1 MNFTHNFKTTLPNV
15 AMTTAYGID
24 SDRATNVEME
34 TTIGLDS
41 DGGWYETYDIDT
53 GGERFYAE
61 GALETETDENGSVRL
76 TGYDGC
82 FELPEHITE
91 ALKQK
96 GVIIDL

>member
-61 GALETETDENGSVRL
+61 GALETETDENLSL
-76 TGYDGC
+76 I
-82 FELPEHITE
+82 HI
-91 ALKQK
+91 
-96 GVIIDL
+96 